1 MAGKKINGIT
11 IALDA
16 DTKGVTSG
24 LKEITSRS
32 TKVSTELKQ
41 VERLL
46 KLNPNSTELL
56 AQKQQLLSEQVAT
69 TSDKLKAL
77 KGAQDDVTAAYQNG
91 DIGAEQY
98 RAFQRELVTTE
109 GALEGYKNQLQN
121 MQGEQDKLGQN
132 TNRLDSLF
140 QATGSSIEDYQ
151 DILGTRLVNAIK
163 NGTASSDD
171 LEVAINKIGK
181 SALGSEVDIGAMKE
195 ALDKVDDGGSIESVR
210 NELEGLSTTA
220 DTTGESLS
228 NMSDGIASGNLM
240 DAADQL
246 SVVGDKLKEFAGQ
259 AQDAFR
265 EVDEGA
271 DIIITKTGASAEAV
285 DSMTETYKN
294 ITNNLPV
301 DSFAD
306 VGSAVGEMNTQ
317 FGFLDDQLQ
326 DSTEYLLKF
335 ANINEADVSQS
346 AMNAKK
352 AIEAYKLENSD
363 FGSVLDS
370 VTQTAQATGQ
380 SVDNLFDKT
389 VKGAPQLKSLGLSF
403 GESTALMG
411 KFEQSGIESGKML
424 SYLAKAR
431 TVYAKDNKT
440 LLEGLEETSQ
450 KMNNATS
457 ETEAL
462 QIATEIFGT
471 KGASVMEDAINRGAL
486 NFDGLAEAAANA
498 NGLVEQT
505 FDDTLDPIDRQ
516 QVAMQNLTNIMAE
529 FGAMIAEA
537 IAPVL
542 DALIPV
548 VQQFA
553 EWFGNLPGPVK
564 QFIMILGGL
573 IVLLTS
579 IAPIITAVMTI
590 VSTLGAGV
598 LLPIIGI
605 ILAVAAAITAAIA
618 IFQNWGAISDWL
630 GEKWT
635 QFGDFMGEMWSGIKD
650 GASGAIQ
657 GISDFFTDKI
667 DGLLGWLNKK
677 LDKIRDLFAKLKLK
691 FPDIQLPKL
700 PSFGLKMSTK
710 KIFGKEIS
718 FPSGLDVKWFAKGG
732 ILTKPTIFGQAGGQM
747 LGGGEAGPEAI
758 APIDKLMGYIRTAVS
773 EANGGGD
780 EIHLHLSAFG
790 SLPKAVMDEMAEYLV
805 YRFTDIKKQKSPY
818 DSGWI

>member
-24 LKEITSRS
+24 LKDITTRS
-32 TKVSTELKQ
+32 TKLSAELKQ

-132 TNRLDSLF
+132 TSRLDSLF

-151 DILGTRLVNAIK
+151 DILGSRLVNAIK

-210 NELEGLSTTA
+210 TELEGLSTTA
-220 DTTGESLS
+220 DTTGEALN
-228 NMSDGIASGNLM
+228 NMGDGIASGNLM
-240 DAADQL
+240 DAADKL
-246 SVVGDKLKEFAGQ
+246 SAVGDKLKEFAGK

-271 DIIITKTGASAEAV
+271 DIIITKTGASAEAI
-285 DSMTETYKN
+285 DSMSETYKN

-317 FGFLDDQLQ
+317 FGFMDDQLQ

-346 AMNAKK
+346 AINAKQ
-352 AIEAYKLENSD
+352 AIEAYKLESGD

-389 VKGAPQLKSLGLSF
+389 IKGGPQLKALGLSF

-411 KFEQSGIESGKML
+411 KFEQSGIDSGKML

-450 KMNNATS
+450 KMNHATS

-471 KGASVMEDAINRGAL
+471 KGASVMEDAIKRGAL
-486 NFDGLAEAAANA
+486 NFDGLSEAAANA
-498 NGLVEQT
+498 NGLVGQT

-516 QVAMQNLTNIMAE
+516 QVAMQNVTNVMAE
-529 FGAMIAEA
+529 FGGMIAEVV
-537 IAPVL
+537 APIL
-542 DALIPV
+542 DTLMPII
-548 VQQFA
+548 QQFA
-553 EWFGNLPGPVK
+553 EWFTNIPGPVK
-564 QFIMILGGL
+564 QFIVILGGL
-573 IVLLTS
+573 IVLITS
-579 IAPIITAVMTI
+579 LAPIITAVMAIITAG
-590 VSTLGAGV
+590 LGGAILPLIAGV
-598 LLPIIGI
+598 VG
-605 ILAVAAAITAAIA
+605 VAAAITAAIA
-618 IFQNWGAISDWL
+618 IFQNWGDISDWL
-630 GEKWT
+630 GEKWEA
-635 QFGDFMGEMWSGIKD
+635 FGVFMGEFWNGLKD
-650 GASGAIQ
+650 GAGNMIG
-657 GISDFFTDKI
+657 GIADFFTEKMDGIAKYVNEKI
-667 DGLLGWLNKK
+667 DFV
-677 LDKIRDLFAKLKLK
+677 RDVFAKLKLK
-691 FPDIQLPKL
+691 FPEIQLPKL

-710 KIFGKEIS
+710 KIFGKEVS

-732 ILTKPTIFGQAGGQM
+732 ILTKPTIFGQAGGQL
-747 LGGGEAGPEAI
+747 LGGGEAGQEAI
-758 APIDKLMGYIRTAVS
+758 APLDKLMGYIRTAVS

-790 SLPKAVMDEMAEYLV
+790 SLPKSVMDEMAEYLV
-805 YRFTDIKKQKSPY
+805 YKFTDIKKQKSPY
-818 DSGWI
+818 DSGWV